1 MVLVMGMYTINNDCS
16 NEIIIKNSK
25 FICILK
31 EIYSV
36 SDVEKVLNNIKL
48 EYKDATHYCYAYII
62 ENNKKFSD
70 DNEPTGTAGNPIM
83 QVLEKNNLNY
93 ILCIVI
99 RYFGGIKLGAG
110 GLVRAYSKSVS
121 ECLKKTNLSKLI
133 KGYNVDI
140 SFSYDLSSKIDYFLK
155 DYTIIN
161 KKYSDTITYTLN
173 IEKNMLD
180 ILSNINNINI
190 KINKEIMIKY

>member
-48 EYKDATHYCYAYII
+48 EYKDATHYTYAYII
-62 ENNKKFSD
+62 DNNKKFSD
-70 DNEPTGTAGNPIM
+70 DNEPSGTAGSPIM

-93 ILCIVI
+93 VLCIVI
-99 RYFGGIKLGAG
+99 RYFGGIKLGAS
-110 GLVRAYSKSVS
+110 GLVRAYSKSIS

-133 KGYNVDI
+133 KGYNIDI
-140 SFSYDLSSKIDYFLK
+140 SFSYDLSSKIDYLLK
-155 DYTIIN
+155 DYQIIN
-161 KKYSDTITYTLN
+161 KTYKDNITYTLN

-180 ILSNINNINI
+180 TLSNINNINI
-190 KINKEIMIKY
+190 KIIKETLLKK